1 MERTGEA
8 GTQGLAPRKTME
20 NKRSTVAAVLILLLG
35 GLTVLAAKFLWPY
48 ATQKYEAY
56 KQAATS
62 DSRVSTTIRIGG
74 DGYLGYWFITAPDTR
89 REAARRGIAIAYQ
102 DDGGA
107 YASRLQKFAN
117 REYDAMVLPVS
128 SYLQHG
134 AAHKFPGVI
143 VAAIAESNGA
153 DGIIGFADKF
163 PTGNIRDLNNS
174 GLKVVYTVDSPSS
187 FLLDLTIVGFDLFHL
202 ASTNTWRIEVGG
214 AREVLERARRHEGDM
229 FVLWEPELSRALHEI
244 PELKYLWGS
253 DKFSGYIKDVFV
265 VHRDFVQRHEK
276 ATIDFLDV
284 YFTVMRSYAN
294 DRTRLLTDM
303 AQSTQLPR
311 EAVENILHKIDWYD
325 LFENAGQQFGLGTS
339 VDTTATDGIVKTII
353 ACTDILRRMGKLSR
367 DPLDGNPYVIIN
379 SSLLEKL
386 LKSAPAMV
394 GRQGGSPVDFKPLSD
409 DGWKSLREVGT
420 LRVEPITFQ
429 TGGELLDATSKEQ
442 VDKIAALLI
451 NNYPGYRVAVRGHTG
466 AGDEEENRKLSL
478 ARAEVVAQYL
488 IAVHAIDADRLHA
501 EGKGASQLPPR
512 KPGESERAFR
522 YRLPRVE
529 FVLLEENVL

>member
-1 MERTGEA
+1 MA
-8 GTQGLAPRKTME
+8 
-20 NKRSTVAAVLILLLG
+20 NKRSTVAAALILLLG
-35 GLTVLAAKFLWPY
+35 GLTVLAARFLWPY
-48 ATQKYEAY
+48 ATEKYEAY

-74 DGYLGYWFITAPDTR
+74 DGYLGYWFISAPDTR
-89 REAARRGIAIAYQ
+89 REAARRGIAIPFH

-107 YASRLQKFAN
+107 YAARLQKFAN
-117 REYDAMVLPVS
+117 REYDAIVLPVS

-153 DGIIGFADKF
+153 DGIVGFADKF
-163 PTGNIRDLNNS
+163 PTGNIRDLNNP
-174 GLKVVYTVDSPSS
+174 GLKVVYTADSPSA

-202 ASTNTWRIEVGG
+202 TSTNAWRVEVGG
-214 AREVLERARRHEGDM
+214 APEVLERARRREGDM
-229 FVLWEPELSRALHEI
+229 FVLWESELSRALQEV

-265 VHRDFVQRHEK
+265 FHRDFVQRHER
-276 ATIDFLDV
+276 AIIDFFDV

-294 DRTRLLTDM
+294 DRSRLLTEM
-303 AQSTQLPR
+303 AQSTHLSR
-311 EAVENILHKIDWYD
+311 EAVENILQKIDWYD
-325 LFENAGQQFGLGTS
+325 LFENTEQQFGLGRGA
-339 VDTTATDGIVKTII
+339 DTTATDGVVKTII
-353 ACTDILRRMGKLSR
+353 ACTDILRRSGKLSR

-394 GRQGGSPVDFKPLSD
+394 GRQGGSPVDFKPLRD
-409 DGWKSLREVGT
+409 EAWKSLREIGT

-429 TGGELLDATSKEQ
+429 TGGEVLDVTSKEQ
-442 VDKIAALLI
+442 VDMIAALLI
-451 NNYPGYRVAVRGHTG
+451 TNYPGYRVAVRGHTG

-478 ARAEVVAQYL
+478 VRAQVVAQYL
-488 IAVHAIDADRLHA
+488 IAVHTIDADRLHA
-501 EGKGASQLPPR
+501 EGKGASQPPPR
-512 KPGESERAFR
+512 KPGESERAFQ

>member
-1 MERTGEA
+1 MER
-8 GTQGLAPRKTME
+8 
-20 NKRSTVAAVLILLLG
+20 KRSTVAAVLILLLG
-35 GLTVLAAKFLWPY
+35 GLAVLAAKFLWPY

-56 KQAATS
+56 KQATTS
-62 DSRVSTTIRIGG
+62 DSRVSTTMRLGG
-74 DGYLGYWFITAPDTR
+74 DGYLGYWFITAADTR
-89 REAARRGIAIAYQ
+89 REAARRGIAIVYH

-107 YASRLQKFAN
+107 YADRLQKFAN
-117 REYDAMVLPVS
+117 REYDAIVLPVS

-153 DGIIGFADKF
+153 DGIVGFADKL
-163 PTGNIRDLNNS
+163 PTGNIRDLNNP
-174 GLKVVYTVDSPSS
+174 GLKVVYTADSPSS

-202 ASTNTWRIEVGG
+202 ASTNTWRVEVDG
-214 AREVLERARRHEGDM
+214 ARQALERARRHEGDM
-229 FVLWEPELSRALHEI
+229 FVLWEPDLSRALQDI
-244 PELKYLWGS
+244 PELRYLWGS

-265 VHRDFVQRHEK
+265 FHRDFVQRHEK
-276 ATIDFLDV
+276 AAIDFFDV

-294 DRTRLLTDM
+294 DRARLLTDM
-303 AQSTQLPR
+303 AQSTRLPR
-311 EAVENILHKIDWYD
+311 EAVENVLHKIDWYD
-325 LFENAGQQFGLGTS
+325 LFENAAQQFGLGS
-339 VDTTATDGIVKTII
+339 AAETTATDGIVKTII
-353 ACTDILRRMGKLSR
+353 ACTDILRRIGKLSR

-386 LKSAPAMV
+386 LKNAPAMV

-429 TGGELLDATSKEQ
+429 SGGELLDAASKEQ

-451 NNYPGYRVAVRGHTG
+451 TNYPGYRVAVRGHTG
-466 AGDEEENRKLSL
+466 AGDAEENHKLSL
-478 ARAEVVAQYL
+478 ARAQVVTQYL

-501 EGKGASQLPPR
+501 EGKGASQPPLR
-512 KPGESERAFR
+512 KPGESERAFQ

>member
-1 MERTGEA
+1 
-8 GTQGLAPRKTME
+8 
-20 NKRSTVAAVLILLLG
+20 
-35 GLTVLAAKFLWPY
+35 
-48 ATQKYEAY
+48 
-56 KQAATS
+56 
-62 DSRVSTTIRIGG
+62 
-74 DGYLGYWFITAPDTR
+74 
-89 REAARRGIAIAYQ
+89 
-102 DDGGA
+102 
-107 YASRLQKFAN
+107 
-117 REYDAMVLPVS
+117 
-128 SYLQHG
+128 
-134 AAHKFPGVI
+134 
-143 VAAIAESNGA
+143 
-153 DGIIGFADKF
+153 
-163 PTGNIRDLNNS
+163 
-174 GLKVVYTVDSPSS
+174 
-187 FLLDLTIVGFDLFHL
+187 
-202 ASTNTWRIEVGG
+202 
-214 AREVLERARRHEGDM
+214 
-229 FVLWEPELSRALHEI
+229 
-244 PELKYLWGS
+244 
-253 DKFSGYIKDVFV
+253 
-265 VHRDFVQRHEK
+265 
-276 ATIDFLDV
+276 
-284 YFTVMRSYAN
+284 
-294 DRTRLLTDM
+294 
-303 AQSTQLPR
+303 
-311 EAVENILHKIDWYD
+311 

-429 TGGELLDATSKEQ
+429 TGGEILDATSKEQ